1 MVPKIEP
8 KSKFGKW
15 LLKYRLKIILFSF
28 VVVIPVVFVVA
39 LYVGDYLRHSSVD
52 FEGKVISNFKTSYM
66 TEETST
72 NHQIINLETNE
83 VIVQIKLIDYLIPE
97 YYDDTNG
104 HYTFKVKYEVKSG
117 SHIHAMSA
125 KFILQTD
132 WINARSNVTNIPM
145 SETFG
150 TNRRISFNHVL
161 PQAPL
166 WFIDVKAPYLYV
178 ELEYHIDLALGQEET
193 VVHYFKTYLGNITPT
208 NVTDAQN
215 NS

>member
-28 VVVIPVVFVVA
+28 IVVIPVVFVVA

-52 FEGKVISNFKTSYM
+52 FEGKKISNFKTSYM
-66 TEETST
+66 TVESET

-117 SHIHAMSA
+117 SHIHAVSA

-132 WINARSNVTNIPM
+132 WINARSNVINVPM
-145 SETFG
+145 TETFG

-166 WFIDVKAPYLYV
+166 WFVDVKAPYLYV
-178 ELEYHIDLALGQEET
+178 ELEYHVDLALGQEET

-208 NVTDAQN
+208 NVTDAEN